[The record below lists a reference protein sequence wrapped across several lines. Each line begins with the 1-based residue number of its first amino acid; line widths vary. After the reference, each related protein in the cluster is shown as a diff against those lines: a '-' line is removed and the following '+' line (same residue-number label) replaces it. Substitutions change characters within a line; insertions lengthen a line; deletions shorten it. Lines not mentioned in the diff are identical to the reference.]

1 MLKALTR
8 SAAIALVAT
17 VAWAQA
23 AAPATIGDTAKGKA
37 LVNSKGMTLYT
48 FDKDAG
54 GKSAC
59 NGPCATNWPPLT
71 AAADA
76 KAMGDWAIVTRDD
89 GGKQWSYKGKPLY
102 AWTKDTKPGDTSG
115 DGFLNGAWHIATP

>member
-37 LVNSKGMTLYT
+37 LVNRRFTRSTRMP
-48 FDKDAG
+48 AA
-54 GKSAC
+54 SR
-59 NGPCATNWPPLT
+59 PATGRAQPT
-71 AAADA
+71 
-76 KAMGDWAIVTRDD
+76 GRR
-89 GGKQWSYKGKPLY
+89 
-102 AWTKDTKPGDTSG
+102 
-115 DGFLNGAWHIATP
+115 

>member
-48 FDKDAG
+48 FDADTAG
-54 GKSAC
+54 TSTC
-59 NGPCATNWPPLT
+59 YDDCAAKWPPYLG
-71 AAADA
+71 
-76 KAMGDWAIVTRDD
+76 KEGDTMKTDWTLVDRTD
-89 GGKQWSYKGKPLY
+89 GTKQWAYDGKPLY
-102 AWTKDTKPGDTSG
+102 FFAGDKAAGDMMG
-115 DGFLNGAWHIATP
+115 DGMGGKWHIIKE